1 MRLLGMWYE
10 AQNMTFRAQ
19 EIYQELLEGCPTDN
33 KTIKRLISL
42 YRNNDM
48 VNDAISILNK
58 YLEVNQIDE
67 EAWAELCDIYLQKQ
81 VF

>member
-1 MRLLGMWYE
+1 
-10 AQNMTFRAQ
+10 
-19 EIYQELLEGCPTDN
+19 
-33 KTIKRLISL
+33 
-42 YRNNDM
+42 M